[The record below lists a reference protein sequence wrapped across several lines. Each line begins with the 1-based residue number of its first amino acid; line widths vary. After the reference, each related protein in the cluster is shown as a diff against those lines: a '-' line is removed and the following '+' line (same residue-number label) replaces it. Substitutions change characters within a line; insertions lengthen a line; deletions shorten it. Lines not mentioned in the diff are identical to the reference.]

1 MSNEIVY
8 SEYQFCIKGEDLEFF
23 DRTDIKIFKELD
35 IKILPI
41 KEKKDA
47 E

>member
-8 SEYQFCIKGEDLEFF
+8 SEYQFCIKGEDLKFF
-23 DRTDIKIFKELD
+23 DLTDIKIFKELG
-35 IKILPI
+35 IKILPV
-41 KEKKDA
+41 EGKKDA